1 MAYRKYDTCFFER
14 YAMTELRQVLGHKF
28 DTLVN
33 CDRPDLQSQG
43 SDALGIE
50 VTRAMEGGRQAA
62 LKMLKDI
69 SGISAVEGESAAD
82 IRAMKSSGYGYGLRE
97 GGFIGGLELDYWMG
111 ARPMKEIIANKVGKV
126 SSGFYG
132 NFREF
137 GLFVFSNDRVTLQN
151 AYSAVMYTL
160 DIQKALDVRYSR
172 LYISAV
178 TDFYACNLEDDISFE
193 YRISPFAVDEL
204 QRKEFFLSSLDYR
217 NI

>member
-1 MAYRKYDTCFFER
+1 
-14 YAMTELRQVLGHKF
+14 
-28 DTLVN
+28 
-33 CDRPDLQSQG
+33 
-43 SDALGIE
+43 
-50 VTRAMEGGRQAA
+50 
-62 LKMLKDI
+62 
-69 SGISAVEGESAAD
+69 
-82 IRAMKSSGYGYGLRE
+82 
-97 GGFIGGLELDYWMG
+97 
-111 ARPMKEIIANKVGKV
+111 MKEIIANKVGKV

-193 YRISPFAVDEL
+193 YRISPFTVDEL

-217 NI
+217 NV